1 MSGLLYKDFSIIKKQ
16 GRVYLILIAFY
27 AIFGVATKNVSM
39 FPAMISVFALMLPLT
54 TLSYDEACKWD
65 KFALTMPVSRR
76 NIVLSKYLLAFII
89 SCITLVL
96 NVIVGALCGQDVREA
111 FVVGASSGFGILVL
125 ASAVLPLVFK
135 LGVEKGRLALVA
147 VVLIPAILFI
157 AFRKLNLQLPHP
169 RPDNI
174 AVLLA
179 GAVVIGILWII
190 MSIIISIG
198 IYQKK
203 EL

>member
-1 MSGLLYKDFSIIKKQ
+1 MQYNNLQSSDRRHACPVKGD
-16 GRVYLILIAFY
+16 YLWIRKSERDSLQALQLSLIH
-27 AIFGVATKNVSM
+27 I
-39 FPAMISVFALMLPLT
+39 
-54 TLSYDEACKWD
+54 C
-65 KFALTMPVSRR
+65 
-76 NIVLSKYLLAFII
+76 
-89 SCITLVL
+89 
-96 NVIVGALCGQDVREA
+96 
-111 FVVGASSGFGILVL
+111 
-125 ASAVLPLVFK
+125 
-135 LGVEKGRLALVA
+135 VEKGRLALVA
-147 VVLIPAILFI
+147 VVMIPAILFI

>member
-1 MSGLLYKDFSIIKKQ
+1 M
-16 GRVYLILIAFY
+16 
-27 AIFGVATKNVSM
+27 
-39 FPAMISVFALMLPLT
+39 
-54 TLSYDEACKWD
+54 
-65 KFALTMPVSRR
+65 
-76 NIVLSKYLLAFII
+76 
-89 SCITLVL
+89 
-96 NVIVGALCGQDVREA
+96 
-111 FVVGASSGFGILVL
+111 
-125 ASAVLPLVFK
+125 
-135 LGVEKGRLALVA
+135 
-147 VVLIPAILFI
+147 IPAILFI

>member
-1 MSGLLYKDFSIIKKQ
+1 M
-16 GRVYLILIAFY
+16 
-27 AIFGVATKNVSM
+27 
-39 FPAMISVFALMLPLT
+39 
-54 TLSYDEACKWD
+54 
-65 KFALTMPVSRR
+65 
-76 NIVLSKYLLAFII
+76 
-89 SCITLVL
+89 
-96 NVIVGALCGQDVREA
+96 
-111 FVVGASSGFGILVL
+111 GASSGFGILVL

-147 VVLIPAILFI
+147 VVMIPAILFI